1 MILSGKQKRYLR
13 ALDSKEKA
21 IIMIGKENISDTLIE
36 SVQHAFNTHE
46 LLKVSLLKSC
56 EITVHEAAIEL
67 SAATGAAIV
76 QEIGHTLLLYKPF
89 KERAIKLP

>member
-13 ALDSKEKA
+13 ALGSKEKA

-46 LLKVSLLKSC
+46 LLKV
-56 EITVHEAAIEL
+56 
-67 SAATGAAIV
+67 
-76 QEIGHTLLLYKPF
+76 
-89 KERAIKLP
+89 